1 MNCPYTLVG
10 CGVLDAPQIKN
21 GNLTKTRITSRK
33 PATKIESGKEY
44 FIVNAYSGHA
54 IDSCEINQSVKTTP
68 YVREAANSN
77 SARKLTWTAESS
89 GKENVFYLKA
99 SSFSNACMDVKS
111 ASSSAGAE
119 LQLHAG
125 NKSNA
130 QRFQL
135 IKQDDGSFAI
145 YTEASDFKM
154 CVNGQYGDKEI
165 KDRRVVKQSTCDKS
179 KLYESQKWYF
189 YPVEQTYDKTIVTE
203 TEYTDKGFVS
213 KSIDE
218 RNNETSYTYNED
230 KGTLTN
236 VTNANDVTTEYEYDA
251 NNNSLLSVSS
261 SGVTNSYDYSKDR
274 LQNINVNGALQYK
287 FEYDKFGRTTAN
299 KVGNGS
305 NWKTLS
311 EMDYNAAGL
320 LAKQT
325 YGNGDYVDFS
335 YDTFDRQTEKRY
347 NGDNSQRV
355 TYSYGNN
362 GSVAQITDYFTNSNT
377 RFVYDL
383 AERVV
388 SQREYSGTAKNGGTL
403 LSYTDFTYADKT
415 NYLTGIKHF
424 SPLGTQNI
432 GYTFGVQKNGEMP
445 DQVYKVT
452 WNGADKVTYKYD
464 NLGRLESK
472 HIGSFDTNFTYEDVN
487 IADENRTTTL
497 VKSVTTPTGTYT
509 YAYDKLGNILSVT
522 DGTYTTSYEYDSLN
536 QLTRVNDEKAGKTTT
551 YSYTNGNI
559 TEQNEYDYIT
569 NELLSTKTWEY
580 NDSTW
585 SDLLT
590 NFNGES
596 ITYDEIGNPLT
607 IGNKSLEWTGRQLQS
622 ITDGDSEISYT
633 YNGDGLRTSK
643 TVNGTKTE
651 YYYNGSIL
659 AGQKTGDDTL
669 VFMYDNNSD
678 IFGVIYNDVE
688 YYYIKNAQNDVIG
701 ITDADG
707 NVLVKYFYDAWGKII
722 LITDG
727 NDNDITNLENDI
739 SHGIFDITTGESTPV
754 LDENGNPVTEASTSV
769 ILARIN
775 PILYRSY
782 YYDKETEWYYL
793 NTRYYSPDMCRFINA
808 DGIIQTGQGM
818 LDKNMFAY
826 CLNNPVNYKD
836 DNGNAPSN
844 VQEALEAAAFLYV
857 LSEAIKIYQMQHMPI
872 YIHDKND
879 KKKAND
885 KRKAH
890 KDSIDVYDNRNKY
903 SKSDNN
909 FEVVDSYLIKDKI
922 TQQKVCQAIIDYNNE
937 NPEDYNWNRDI
948 DTMLVEWDWHN
959 DFAFIKNGKNVNF
972 DMGKGT
978 DSTDKWEQMKGWV
991 YEKTH

>member
-1 MNCPYTLVG
+1 
-10 CGVLDAPQIKN
+10 
-21 GNLTKTRITSRK
+21 
-33 PATKIESGKEY
+33 
-44 FIVNAYSGHA
+44 
-54 IDSCEINQSVKTTP
+54 
-68 YVREAANSN
+68 
-77 SARKLTWTAESS
+77 
-89 GKENVFYLKA
+89 
-99 SSFSNACMDVKS
+99 
-111 ASSSAGAE
+111 
-119 LQLHAG
+119 
-125 NKSNA
+125 
-130 QRFQL
+130 
-135 IKQDDGSFAI
+135 
-145 YTEASDFKM
+145 M

-261 SGVTNSYDYSKDR
+261 SGVTNSYDYSKAR

-287 FEYDKFGRTTAN
+287 FDYDKFGRTTAN
-299 KVGNGS
+299 KVGNGT

-311 EMDYNAAGL
+311 EMDYNTAGL

-335 YDTFDRQTEKRY
+335 YDSFDRQTEKRY
-347 NGDNSQRV
+347 NGDNNQRV

-377 RFVYDL
+377 RFTYDL

-388 SQREYSGTAKNGGTL
+388 SQREYSGTAKNGGNL

-424 SPLGTQNI
+424 SPLGTQTI
-432 GYTFGVQKNGEMP
+432 GYTFGVQKDGEMP

-472 HIGSFDTNFTYEDVN
+472 HIGAFDTNFTYEDVTVN
-487 IADENRTTTL
+487 NDQRTTTL
-497 VKSVTTPTGTYT
+497 VKSVTTPTGTLTYT
-509 YAYDKLGNILSVT
+509 YDKLGNILSVT

-536 QLTRVNDEKAGKTTT
+536 QLTRINDEKAGKTTT

-559 TEQNEYDYIT
+559 TECNEYAYT
-569 NELLSTKTWEY
+569 TAELNVPLSTKTWTY
-580 NDSTW
+580 DDSTW

-590 NFNGES
+590 NYNGTP

-607 IGNKSLEWTGRQLQS
+607 IGSKSLTWTGRQLQGWEDEENS
-622 ITDGDSEISYT
+622 VSYS

-643 TVNGTKTE
+643 TVNDVTTE

-659 AGQKTGDDTL
+659 AGQKSGDDTL

-678 IFGVIYNDVE
+678 IFGFIYNDTE
-688 YYYIKNAQNDVIG
+688 YYYIKNAQNDVIA
-701 ITDADG
+701 IADADG
-707 NVLVKYFYDAWGKII
+707 NVLVKYTYDAWGKVIAVTDKDGNPI
-722 LITDG
+722 NNITDE
-727 NDNDITNLENDI
+727 NASNDID
-739 SHGIFDITTGESTPV
+739 ESVGNGV
-754 LDENGNPVTEASTSV
+754 LDVPSNADETTTVNETATVDESV
-769 ILARIN
+769 SLTTVDPQIAQIAHIN

-793 NTRYYSPDMCRFINA
+793 KSRYYSPDMCRFINA
-808 DGIIQTGQGM
+808 DGIIGANQDI
-818 LDKNMFAY
+818 LAYNMFAY
-826 CLNNPVNYKD
+826 CSNDPINNCDSNGQGKLRNWLKKGLNKIKNYI
-836 DNGNAPSN
+836 NRTFGFS
-844 VQEALEAAAFLYV
+844 LT
-857 LSEAIKIYQMQHMPI
+857 LSKTKKRERTITKNHLMSIKKGIEVSRIYNKGSSKPITAYINCELSDIYSSTYGIKINISKLTLEFSGGFDNIGRTISWNEGNFTYSDTKKINASEMSIVFGTSLTRNWDYHSASYYNEMSI
-872 YIHDKND
+872 YIEPIFEAFAYAYAYNE
-879 KKKAND
+879 
-885 KRKAH
+885 
-890 KDSIDVYDNRNKY
+890 Y
-903 SKSDNN
+903 STTPYPYQPKPQPQPRGPYVNPFPRFAPASCIHLIII
-909 FEVVDSYLIKDKI
+909 EVKL
-922 TQQKVCQAIIDYNNE
+922 
-937 NPEDYNWNRDI
+937 
-948 DTMLVEWDWHN
+948 
-959 DFAFIKNGKNVNF
+959 
-972 DMGKGT
+972 
-978 DSTDKWEQMKGWV
+978 
-991 YEKTH
+991 